1 MQPPPSDYYTY
12 PKAVPE
18 STCDINLK
26 RARVVDAQGNS
37 YIRMTGATTSTDLTP
52 ITDALGQTT
61 DPAWDGQDASATII
75 SLLKTISDKAGQ
87 TDITLNQLQ
96 GGNKVALSGF
106 TYASSSTTVTIAY
119 NEACVTVYESSN
131 RLIVGIHRVMSGM
144 SGSVSISSGSYY
156 KIYAP
161 GVDVGMLYLVDKDHN
176 LELCSP
182 NSVATSSNIA
192 SGGVIWLMPYDLSS
206 IVS

>member
-1 MQPPPSDYYTY
+1 MQSPPPDYYTY
-12 PKAVPE
+12 PQVVPK
-18 STCDINLK
+18 STCDVNLK
-26 RARVVDAQGNS
+26 QVRVIDAQGKS

-61 DPAWDGQDASATII
+61 DPAWDGADPSATII
-75 SLLKTISDKAGQ
+75 SLLKSISDKAGL

-96 GGNKVALSGF
+96 GGNKAALSGF

-119 NEACVTVYESSN
+119 NEACATVYESSN
-131 RLIVGIHRVMSGM
+131 RLIVGIHHVMSGM
-144 SGSVSISSGSYY
+144 SGSVSISGGSYY
-156 KIYAP
+156 KVYAP

-182 NSVATSSNIA
+182 NSVATASNIS

>member
-12 PKAVPE
+12 PKTVPE

-37 YIRMTGATTSTDLTP
+37 YIRMTGASTSADLTP

-75 SLLKTISDKAGQ
+75 SLLKTISDKTGQ
-87 TDITLNQLQ
+87 TEITLNQLQ
-96 GGNKVALSGF
+96 GGNKVALSNF
-106 TYASSSTTVTIAY
+106 TYTSSSITVTIAY
-119 NEACVTVYESSN
+119 NEACVVVKEENSA
-131 RLIVGIHRVMSGM
+131 LIVEIHYVRTGLSQNLTLN
-144 SGSVSISSGSYY
+144 SNSYY

-161 GVDVGMLYLVDKDHN
+161 GVDVGRLYLVDKDHN
-176 LELCSP
+176 LEIACPEAFPIS
-182 NSVATSSNIA
+182 ATHA
-192 SGGVIWLMPYDLSS
+192 SGGLIWLMPYDLSS

>member
-1 MQPPPSDYYTY
+1 MQSPPPDKYTY
-12 PKAVPE
+12 PQRVPE
-18 STCDINLK
+18 STCDVNLK
-26 RARVVDAQGNS
+26 RARVVDADGHS
-37 YIRMTGATTSTDLTP
+37 YIRTTGASTSADLTP
-52 ITDALGQTT
+52 ITDALGQTS
-61 DPAWDGQDASATII
+61 DPAWDGADPSATII
-75 SLLKTISDKAGQ
+75 SLLKSISDKAGL

-96 GGNKVALSGF
+96 GGNKAALSGF

-119 NEACVTVYESSN
+119 NEACVTVYESSS
-131 RLIVGIHRVMSGM
+131 RLYINIYRVTSGV
-144 SGSVSISSGSYY
+144 SGSVSISSGVYY

-176 LELCSP
+176 LELCCP
-182 NSVATSSNIA
+182 DSVATASNVA